1 MFVITANKSKQT
13 MSEYIIQ
20 THGLNF
26 NYSKQRKVLDNV
38 SLNIPTG
45 SIYGFLGPNGA
56 GKSTTM
62 RLLTG
67 ILPEQENSIQIFGKP
82 LAGQLPQVFDNIGS
96 LVESPALYLH
106 LSGTDNLKYIAKLRN
121 LPETK
126 IAEVLS
132 LVGLTRDA
140 KRKARQYS
148 LGMKQRLAIAMALL
162 SEPQLLL
169 LDEPVNGLDPNGMRD
184 IRQLLVKLNKE
195 KGITIFVSSHLLAE
209 IERMCTHVGIISNGK
224 LRFEGTIEELGQQ
237 SGTCKIMV
245 SLKDAEAWLPKLAI
259 DHPTVIQ
266 ESQSQL
272 VLELPERE
280 AIPAFTKTLINS
292 GAEVYEIKILN
303 GLEEWFMALVN
314 QQ

>member
-1 MFVITANKSKQT
+1 

-38 SLNIPTG
+38 SLNIPKG

-67 ILPEQENSIQIFGKP
+67 ILPEQENSIQIFGQP

-121 LPETK
+121 LPESK

-280 AIPAFTKTLINS
+280 AIPAFTKTLVNS

>member
-1 MFVITANKSKQT
+1 

-26 NYSKQRKVLDNV
+26 NYSKQRKVLDDV
-38 SLNIPTG
+38 SLNIPKG

-259 DHPTVIQ
+259 DHPTAIQ

-272 VLELPERE
+272 VLELPGRE
-280 AIPAFTKTLINS
+280 AIPAFAKALVNS

>member
-1 MFVITANKSKQT
+1 MQ
-13 MSEYIIQ
+13 EYIIQ

-26 NYSKQRKVLDNV
+26 NYSKHRKVLNNV
-38 SLNIPTG
+38 SLNIPKG

-67 ILPEQENSIQIFGKP
+67 ILPEQGNTIQIFGKP

-106 LSGTDNLKYIAKLRN
+106 LSGYNNLKYIAKLRN
-121 LPETK
+121 LPESK
-126 IAEVLS
+126 INEVLS
-132 LVGLTRDA
+132 LVDLTRDA
-140 KRKARQYS
+140 KRKAGQYS

-162 SEPQLLL
+162 SEPELLL

-224 LRFEGTIEELGQQ
+224 LKFEGTIEELGQQ
-237 SGTCKIMV
+237 SGTCKIQV
-245 SLKDAEAWLPKLAI
+245 ALKEAVLWQQKLLT
-259 DHPTVIQ
+259 DFPTVIQ

-272 VLELPERE
+272 VLELPNRE
-280 AIPAFTKTLINS
+280 AIPAFTKKLIDR

-303 GLEEWFMALVN
+303 GLEEWFMTLIK
-314 QQ
+314 Q